1 MFVSE
6 SFRFKV
12 LSKMC
17 CNRSNTRPT
26 PNSIAEKIRKKNVND
41 SIFKLSY
48 TRPTNRTMEYKVIQ
62 SNSAVSNK
70 CRAVLVLI
78 NKLPKIKK
86 KKINK
91 VFKSPKNKIN

>member
-1 MFVSE
+1 
-6 SFRFKV
+6 
-12 LSKMC
+12 
-17 CNRSNTRPT
+17 
-26 PNSIAEKIRKKNVND
+26 
-41 SIFKLSY
+41 
-48 TRPTNRTMEYKVIQ
+48 MEYKVIQ